1 VNSKESFIIE
11 LIKRANPKA
20 FVKCISDRPSTLS
33 KFGLNGLQS
42 LMVSLHVDKL
52 VLLPR
57 ISKVVRKTLDQVELH
72 VFEIPLS
79 MTDNVKE
86 MHQLLIEIM

>member
-1 VNSKESFIIE
+1 M
-11 LIKRANPKA
+11 
-20 FVKCISDRPSTLS
+20 LS

-42 LMVSLHVDKL
+42 LMMSLHVDKL

-72 VFEIPLS
+72 VIEIPLS
-79 MTDNVKE
+79 MTDHVKE
-86 MHQLLIEIM
+86 MHQLLIEII

>member
-1 VNSKESFIIE
+1 M
-11 LIKRANPKA
+11 
-20 FVKCISDRPSTLS
+20 S

-79 MTDNVKE
+79 MTENVKE